1 MVMGR
6 SRYNPQYSLMP
17 FATVNKWW
25 SGVAHYL
32 LYRSI
37 SVHNGVHSRTNVVG
51 MLRRTLSEDPQI
63 AARVIELRF
72 AVASAEDDKI
82 QDFLA
87 LFDLCVNLKH
97 VDIFGYRLHSLECCR
112 RVLAQR
118 NLISIHIRMD
128 NYSSVEN
135 PAFCSTG
142 CLLEMMQGWPDLET
156 LHISYITSSAHTYVR
171 NNCCPRLKVI
181 YINEGEFSG
190 DLLLQL
196 PRITQAV
203 ERLHL
208 RTAWIYEFPASSVF
222 FAIRAWQN
230 SLKWL
235 HYAPK
240 RQLNVH
246 PSQHPHLPHLK
257 FFETNSTGLP
267 ASYLRIVSPNV
278 STLRYMATMEDFHHV
293 TTNLY
298 DLTFLPSLTL
308 LYISPLPDW
317 SSLSSHPEFS
327 EDDVRSLETICVQR
341 SIQLIFG
348 LFPFKW

>member
-1 MVMGR
+1 MDG
-6 SRYNPQYSLMP
+6 SHYNPQYSLVP

-25 SGVAHYL
+25 SGVAHYS

-37 SVHNGVHSRTNVVG
+37 SVHHGAYSRNNVVG
-51 MLRRTLSEDPQI
+51 MLRRTLSEDPRI
-63 AARVIELRF
+63 AARVMELR
-72 AVASAEDDKI
+72 VGVGCVEDNKV
-82 QDFLA
+82 QDFIA

-97 VDIFGYRLHSLECCR
+97 VDIYGYRLHSLECCR
-112 RVLAQR
+112 RLLAHR

-128 NYSSVEN
+128 NYSRLKD

-156 LHISYITSSAHTYVR
+156 LHISHITSSAHTHVR

-181 YINEGEFSG
+181 YMNEGEFSA
-190 DLLLQL
+190 DLLRQL
-196 PRITQAV
+196 PKVTQAL

-208 RTAWIYEFPASSVF
+208 RTAWIHEFPASSVF
-222 FAIRAWQN
+222 FAIRAWKN

-240 RQLNVH
+240 RQLDVH
-246 PSQHPHLPHLK
+246 PPQHPHLPHLK

-278 STLRYMATMEDFHHV
+278 STFRYMATMEDFHYI

-317 SSLSSHPEFS
+317 STLSSNPEFP
-327 EDDVRSLETICVQR
+327 EDDVRSLTTICVQR